1 MKPVFV
7 ISALVAFALLGTLAA
22 VSYMRPTPPPEL
34 LTSYIY
40 PQQRPLSP
48 FVLTDQR
55 GNPFT
60 NAQLKDK
67 WSLFFVG
74 YTSCPDVCPTTMGK
88 LAAAYQQLEGVVD
101 LQVIFLSADPAR
113 DTQQKLYDYIN
124 FFNPNFIAVTAPHAQ
139 LLPLTRELGFVYT
152 MVGDGENYQVDHS
165 ASMVLISPD
174 GTRVATVKP
183 SSQDPKQIPQIRNK
197 DLIHDVIAV
206 ATHYGE

>member
-7 ISALVAFALLGTLAA
+7 ISALLVFALLGMLAA
-22 VSYMRPTPPPEL
+22 VSYTQPTSPPEL
-34 LTSYIY
+34 LTSYRY
-40 PQQRPLSP
+40 PQQRLLSP
-48 FVLTDQR
+48 FTLTDQR
-55 GNPFT
+55 GKPFT

-74 YTSCPDVCPTTMGK
+74 YTSCPDVCPTTLGK

-101 LQVIFLSADPAR
+101 LQVIFLSVDPER
-113 DTQQKLYDYIN
+113 DTQKKLHDYIN
-124 FFNPNFIAVTAPHAQ
+124 FFNPNFIAVTAPHTQ

-152 MVGDGENYQVDHS
+152 MVGNGENYQVDHS

-183 SSQDPKQIPQIRNK
+183 SSQEPKQIPQIRNK

>member
-1 MKPVFV
+1 MKPLWIV
-7 ISALVAFALLGTLAA
+7 LTLLIFSGLGALAA
-22 VSYMRPTPPPEL
+22 VNFTGQATPPEL
-34 LTSYIY
+34 LTSYRY

-48 FVLTDQR
+48 FELTDQN
-55 GNPFT
+55 GEAFT
-60 NAQLKDK
+60 NARLKDK

-74 YTSCPDVCPTTMGK
+74 YTSCPDVCPTTLGK

-101 LQVIFLSADPAR
+101 LQVVFLSVDPAR
-113 DTQQKLYDYIN
+113 DTQAKLKDYIN
-124 FFNPNFIAVTAPHAQ
+124 FFNPNFVAVTAPHSQ

-152 MVGDGENYQVDHS
+152 MVGEGENYQVDHS

-183 SSQDPKQIPQIRNK
+183 TNLDPRQLPQIRNK
-197 DLIHDVIAV
+197 NLIHDVIAL